1 MSIIQKGT
9 LGLRDLFIV
18 TEIDPKY
25 FSLITKAMATSAMAI
40 SDNGRNAGQNCL
52 LSVTEAF

>member
-52 LSVTEAF
+52 